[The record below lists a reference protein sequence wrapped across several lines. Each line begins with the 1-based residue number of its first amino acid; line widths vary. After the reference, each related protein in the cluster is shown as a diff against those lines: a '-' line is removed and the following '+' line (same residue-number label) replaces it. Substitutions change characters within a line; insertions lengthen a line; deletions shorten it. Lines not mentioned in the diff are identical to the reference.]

1 MRSATK
7 AITCDTS
14 EQTGDPVIEHSV
26 ELARA
31 AADALFAKNGADIVL
46 LDVEDSFF
54 LTDVFVIATGSSR
67 INVQALS
74 DHVEEK
80 LTEDFEIKPLRVE
93 GRPEGEWVLV
103 DFGDII
109 VHVFQEAPREF
120 YSLERLW
127 GDAARIRWEEPVV
140 TDG

>member
-1 MRSATK
+1 
-7 AITCDTS
+7 
-14 EQTGDPVIEHSV
+14 
-26 ELARA
+26 LARA
-31 AADALFAKNGADIVL
+31 AANALFAKNGADIVL

-54 LTDVFVIATGSSR
+54 LTDIFVIASGSSR
-67 INVQALS
+67 INVQALA
-74 DHVEEK
+74 DHVEEQ

-93 GRPEGEWVLV
+93 GRTEGEWVLV

-109 VHVFQEAPREF
+109 VHVFQEAPRDF

-127 GDAARIRWEEPVV
+127 GDASRIRWEEPVV